1 MRIQTLNSDYEI
13 LRMAESGER
22 LDVLIARDEKHPE
35 KGKCMLVVLK
45 QDADI
50 HKFLPFLAAQ
60 QENAPCDDFLGYFPR
75 EGRLYIVFRFYDY
88 MTLSNG
94 SHRIQVLK
102 NGS

>member
-45 QDADI
+45 QYADI

-60 QENAPCDDFLGYFPR
+60 QKCSIR
-75 EGRLYIVFRFYDY
+75 
-88 MTLSNG
+88 
-94 SHRIQVLK
+94 
-102 NGS
+102 